1 MKIERYPP
9 FNVLQTLLVVSRCGS
24 FTAAAQ
30 QLFMSQSAV
39 SRHIQQIEEYFGCPL
54 FVRHTRMVVPTTEC
68 HRLVPIVEELLAT
81 ARRSMHITTMGGQTI
96 TLRVTPTLAAR
107 WLLPRLNDFYA
118 EAPGTQLNIDTAW
131 FLPTNFGEGTLDAA
145 ILFGTGSWEGLE
157 ATCLMRERLTPVCSP
172 QVASGTPPL
181 AKPEDL
187 KQHTLLHSSFGRR
200 GWMLW
205 LQQVGELASH
215 TFREQVFDTLDLA
228 FSAATRGMGVA
239 LGDLNLIGENL
250 SNGSLVAPFEQ
261 ILETGA
267 GYYLVH
273 PPRNEY
279 REKLKP
285 LLKWLQA
292 SVDGKA
298 PRRAG

>member
-39 SRHIQQIEEYFGCPL
+39 SRHIQQIEEYFGCSL

-107 WLLPRLNDFYA
+107 WLLPRLNNFYV
-118 EAPGTQLNIDTAW
+118 EVPGTQLNIDTAW

-145 ILFGTGSWEGLE
+145 ILFGTGNWEGLE

-172 QVASGTPPL
+172 QIATGTPPL
-181 AKPEDL
+181 KQPEDL

-205 LQQVGELASH
+205 LQQVGELANYAY
-215 TFREQVFDTLDLA
+215 REQVFDTLDLA

-239 LGDLNLIGENL
+239 LGDLNLIEENL
-250 SNGSLVAPFEQ
+250 SNHSLVTPFTQ

-285 LLKWLQA
+285 LLQWLLD
-292 SVDGKA
+292 SVAK
-298 PRRAG
+298 

>member
-9 FNVLQTLLVVSRCGS
+9 FNVLQTLLVVARCGN

-30 QLFMSQSAV
+30 QLFLSQSAV
-39 SRHIQQIEEYFGCPL
+39 SRHIQQIEEYFGCAL
-54 FVRHTRMVVPTTEC
+54 FVRHTRMVVPTVEC
-68 HRLVPIVEELLAT
+68 QRLVPIVEELLAT
-81 ARRSMHITTMGGQTI
+81 ARRSMHIPSMGGQTV

-107 WLLPRLNDFYA
+107 WLLPRLPDFYA

-145 ILFGTGSWEGLE
+145 ILFGTGRWDGLE
-157 ATCLMRERLTPVCSP
+157 ATPLMRERLTPVCSP
-172 QVASGTPPL
+172 QMAEGTSGMPPL
-181 AKPEDL
+181 AEPADL

-205 LQQVGELASH
+205 LQKESGELAAH
-215 TFREQVFDTLDLA
+215 TYREQVFDTLDLA
-228 FSAATRGMGVA
+228 FNAAVRGLGVA
-239 LGDLNLIGENL
+239 LGDLNLLQE
-250 SNGSLVAPFEQ
+250 SLASGALVRPFQ
-261 ILETGA
+261 RVLETGA

-285 LLKWLQA
+285 LLVWLQA
-292 SVDGKA
+292 QTHD
-298 PRRAG
+298 